1 MGARRVGI
9 PTDSLDARS
18 FILGM
23 QKELGD
29 SATDE
34 QLVDYIWKT
43 LNKGVVIPVRSA
55 VRGLFWREGG

>member
-1 MGARRVGI
+1 
-9 PTDSLDARS
+9 
-18 FILGM
+18 M